1 MPENA
6 HTKPDGLILVS
17 PDNFVRAESDLYF
30 GNIVKDNGFGKF
42 FFIRELTP
50 IDHQLVIRANRDTL
64 YAAAVF
70 DLDAGPVS
78 ITLPDAGSRFM
89 SLQLIDED
97 HYTHQVIYSTGD
109 YTFTREQIG
118 TRYVATAVRILVDPN
133 SPDDIA
139 GVHALQDALVV
150 EQDKPG
156 SFDVPEWDPVS
167 QKTVRDALVSLATTL
182 PDTKRMFGTREDTD
196 PIRHL
201 IGSAN
206 AWGGNP
212 EEDALYLTVVPPQN
226 DGTTVHRLTVDDVP
240 VDGFWSV
247 TVYNKDGYF
256 SPNAQNAY
264 SFNNVTAQK
273 GSDGNTTIQFGGC
286 DGDAPNCLPIT
297 PGWNYTVRLYR
308 PQQAILDG
316 SWTFPAAQS
325 V

>member
-1 MPENA
+1 MA
-6 HTKPDGLILVS
+6 SDGTVLVS

-30 GNIVKDNGFGKF
+30 GNIVKDNGFGEY

-70 DLDAGPVS
+70 DLDAGPVT
-78 ITLPDAGSRFM
+78 ITLPDPGSRFM
-89 SLQLIDED
+89 SLQVIDED
-97 HYTHQVIYSTGD
+97 HYTHQVIYSQGD

-118 TRYVATAVRILVDPN
+118 TRYVATPVRILVDPN
-133 SPDDIA
+133 DTADVA
-139 GVHALQDALVV
+139 AVHVLQDAIAV
-150 EQDKPG
+150 EQEKPG
-156 SFDVPEWDPVS
+156 SFDVPTWDPLS
-167 QKTVRDALVSLATTL
+167 QKTVRDALVTLATTL
-182 PDTKRMFGTREDTD
+182 PDTKRMFGTKEDTE
-196 PIRHL
+196 PVRHL

-212 EEDALYLTVVPPQN
+212 EKDALYLTVVPQQN
-226 DGTTVHRLTVDDVP
+226 DGTTVHRLTVGDVP

-256 SPNAQNAY
+256 SPNTQNAY

-286 DGDAPNCLPIT
+286 EGGAPNCLPIT
-297 PGWNYTVRLYR
+297 AGWNYTVRLYR
-308 PQQAILDG
+308 PRQSILDG
-316 SWTFPAAQS
+316 SWTFPVARPA
-325 V
+325 